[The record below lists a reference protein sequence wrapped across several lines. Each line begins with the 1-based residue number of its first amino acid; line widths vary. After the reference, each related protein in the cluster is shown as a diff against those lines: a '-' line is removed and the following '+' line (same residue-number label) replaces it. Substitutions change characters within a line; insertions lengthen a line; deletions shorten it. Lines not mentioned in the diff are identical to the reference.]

1 MDKHAPF
8 CLIKRKFVNE
18 PKHYVSILRQIHYR
32 RTSKATESQRRSK
45 EGIDMRKVILFL
57 LALTLLFSL
66 PITAAAASNLTTEQ
80 KYDVLKQK
88 GIFSGFS
95 DGSSRLYQSMTR
107 EQFAQVLFKL
117 FELPET
123 QGSPS
128 YLDVIKTRWSYTPV
142 EAVTKAGLMLG
153 VGNREFDPASPVTVE
168 QLAAILVRGFQFSG
182 DGGYVVGKASKW
194 ARASV
199 GIALQRG
206 LIPQM
211 SDYTVPATRG
221 LLVEATY
228 AVYDQTNQDPLRVK
242 SVEPISNQMVRV
254 KLSQVTSTADK
265 DHFTLKDILGVTV
278 NIQQSILSPDG
289 LSITVVTDR
298 QVANRTHTLYVD
310 GVPWTYIAPS
320 DDTSKPTVVSLTRQL
335 NSVIEVVFSE
345 PVDRGTATDASNFW
359 FNNDLKLT
367 SIQLSD
373 DNRKVTMTTSKQND
387 GTTYRLSIRNVKD
400 LAGNRMDDWNGT
412 FYVDSSIPRASFD
425 FDVPTARLKLT
436 FSEKINPGQATNIG
450 QYSID
455 KGISVVRADLAGD
468 GKTVIL
474 TTSRQNDGTVYT
486 LTVGGIRDLAGNTM
500 NTQTFAFVG
509 VSDPGPNVQL
519 QSIVAV
525 NQDTLEVTFNR
536 GLSDADVSRLRVTV
550 LTDNNN
556 GYSMSGW
563 LSFNMRKSGTDR
575 AVLIQY
581 RNRDPHPQL
590 FLSGHAYLARV
601 TGVANLITANNADL
615 QSFAGTNVINLDPY
629 VTQVIALSKNTVKI
643 VFSEPV
649 KNVSEKPFRVRE
661 KDGDYITIL
670 DDTLGNPNAVV
681 TDVTLVLKDSFEKD
695 HLYVMSFLPGFI
707 TDAAGWNGL
716 SIPQGPSSEVI
727 FPGV

>member
-1 MDKHAPF
+1 
-8 CLIKRKFVNE
+8 
-18 PKHYVSILRQIHYR
+18 
-32 RTSKATESQRRSK
+32 
-45 EGIDMRKVILFL
+45 MRKVVLFL

-66 PITAAAASNLTTEQ
+66 PISAAAASNLTTEQ
-80 KYDVLKQK
+80 KFDVLKQK

-117 FELPET
+117 FELPEP

-128 YLDVIKTRWSYTPV
+128 YLDVIKTRWSYKPV
-142 EAVTKAGLMLG
+142 QAVSRAGLMLG
-153 VGNREFDPASPVTVE
+153 VGNRKFEPTSPVTVE

-182 DGGYVVGKASKW
+182 DGGYFAGKASKW

-199 GIALQRG
+199 SIALQRG
-206 LIPQM
+206 LIPPM

-221 LLVEATY
+221 LLVEAAY
-228 AVYDQTNQDPLRVK
+228 AVYVQTNEDPLRVK
-242 SVEPISNQMVRV
+242 SVQPISNQTVRV
-254 KLSQVTSTADK
+254 NLSQSAASADK
-265 DHFTLKDILGVTV
+265 DRFTLKDILGVTV

-289 LSITVVTDR
+289 LSVTIVTDR

-310 GVPWTYIAPS
+310 GVPWTYTAPS
-320 DDTSKPTVVSLTRQL
+320 DDTSKPTVISLTRQL
-335 NSVIEVVFSE
+335 NSVIEAVFSE
-345 PVDRGTATDASNFW
+345 PVDRGTATDVSNYW
-359 FNNDLKLT
+359 FNNNLKLT

-387 GTTYRLSIRNVKD
+387 GTTYRLSMRNVKD

-412 FYVDSSIPRASFD
+412 FFVDTSTPRATFD
-425 FDVPTARLKLT
+425 FDVATARLKLT
-436 FSEKINPGQATNIG
+436 FNEKINPGQATNLG

-455 KGISVVRADLAGD
+455 KGIAVVRADLASD
-468 GKTVIL
+468 GKTVML
-474 TTSRQNDGTVYT
+474 TTSPQKDSTVYT

-500 NTQTFAFVG
+500 NTQTFVFAG
-509 VSDPGPNVQL
+509 VSNPGPNVQL

-536 GLSDADVSRLRVTV
+536 GLSDTDVSRLRVTV

-563 LSFNMRKSGTDR
+563 QSFNMRKGGTDR

-581 RNRDPHPQL
+581 RNRDPHPQ
-590 FLSGHAYLARV
+590 FFMSGHVYLARV
-601 TGVANLITANNADL
+601 TGVAKLVTANNADL
-615 QSFAGTNVINLDPY
+615 VAFGGTNVTNVDPY
-629 VTQVIALSKNTVKI
+629 VTQVIATSKNTVKI

-649 KNVSEKPFRVRE
+649 KHVSEKAFRVRE
-661 KDGDYITIL
+661 KDGDYLTIL
-670 DDTLGNPNAVV
+670 DDTVGNTNAVV
-681 TDVTLVLKDSFEKD
+681 TDVTLVLKDSFEKNR
-695 HLYVMSFLPGFI
+695 LYVMSFLPGFI